1 MMRSL
6 YELWLVPLAAL
17 FAMTPVVHAEDAAAP
32 SIYIVRYVDVVPAAK
47 GQGAELVRQLAEQ
60 SRKEAGMLRF
70 DVLERTAPPN
80 QFLILETWKD
90 QAAADAHMAAA
101 HTKQFLDMV
110 QPILLA
116 PIDNR
121 FCFASDVGAAQSAA
135 GKARYVVTHVDVFPP
150 GKDTTVGL
158 LKTLAAASRKED
170 GNLGFDILQQ
180 TKSPNHFEVVEI
192 WKNRRNDDA
201 HEVAAPAKEFR
212 DKLAPL
218 TGALYDQRWY
228 RPL

>member
-1 MMRSL
+1 MRSL
-6 YELWLVPLAAL
+6 YELCWASVAVLFLMISAL
-17 FAMTPVVHAEDAAAP
+17 HAQEAAAP
-32 SIYIVRYVDVVPAAK
+32 SVYIVRYVDVLPGQK
-47 GQGAELVRQLAEQ
+47 GQGADLVRQLAEQ
-60 SRKEAGMLRF
+60 SRKDAGMLRF
-70 DVLERTAPPN
+70 DVLQRTAPPN

-101 HTKQFLDMV
+101 HTKQFLDSV

-116 PIDNR
+116 PIDSR
-121 FCFASDVGAAQSAA
+121 FCFASDVGPAQSVG

-158 LKTLAAASRKED
+158 LKTLVSASRKED

-180 TKSPNHFEVVEI
+180 TKSPNHFEVVEV
-192 WKNRRNDDA
+192 WKNRKDDDA